1 MPRRCSDI
9 TEMIGD
15 TPLLEIPVRNDGW
28 QLFLKMEKTNPGQS
42 MKDRMALSMINEAE
56 QRGLL
61 QPGGTIIESSSGNT
75 AIGLAMIA
83 AARGYKFIAVVDHHA
98 AKEKID
104 IIRAYGGEIVY
115 VGEGSSPD
123 KVAVKEREEMA
134 ARLNR
139 EIPNSFFPNQADNP
153 ANPRGYERLAEEIL
167 REVDDIRILIGG
179 IGTGGSLCGTARA
192 LKQHAPSIEAIAI
205 EPKGSVIFGG
215 PDGPYFQSGTG
226 NPGSVEIAK
235 NVDKSVIDDH
245 YLVSDREAFN
255 TARFLARH
263 RGILVGGSS
272 GGVIYKALEVIN
284 GKEGEGSM
292 VAIVAD
298 GGEKYISTVFND
310 EWMHHNKLIDM
321 SVETRLKIFMK
332 IAHVL

>member
-1 MPRRCSDI
+1 MSHRCSDI

-15 TPLLEIPVRNDGW
+15 TPLLEVPVRNDGW
-28 QLFLKMEKTNPGQS
+28 QLYLKMEKTNPGQS
-42 MKDRMALSMINEAE
+42 MKDRMALSMINDAE
-56 QRGLL
+56 QKSLL

-83 AARGYKFIAVVDHHA
+83 ASRGYKFIAVVDHHA

-134 ARLNR
+134 AGLNR

-153 ANPRGYERLAEEIL
+153 ANPRGYERLAEEII
-167 REVDDIRILIGG
+167 REVDDIRILIGA

-192 LKQHAPSIEAIAI
+192 LKRIKPSIEAVAV
-205 EPKGSVIFGG
+205 EPRGSVIFGG

-226 NPGSVEIAK
+226 NPGSVEIAD
-235 NVDKSVIDDH
+235 NVDKSFIDDH
-245 YLVSDREAFN
+245 YLVSDKEAFN

-263 RGILVGGSS
+263 KGILVGGSS
-272 GGVIYKALEVIN
+272 GGVIYRALHLLNE
-284 GKEGEGSM
+284 KEGKGCM
-292 VAIVAD
+292 VAIIAD

-310 EWMHHNKLIDM
+310 EWMHRNKLIDV
-321 SVETRLKIFMK
+321 SIETRLRTFLNIP
-332 IAHVL
+332 HVS